1 MVRYLKHYNI
11 DKQRW
16 NDTIEQSHNRLVYAT
31 SWYLDIVAPGWEALV
46 EDDYKSIMPLPAKKK
61 YGIPYLIQPKFV
73 QQLGIFSPN
82 KIDTD
87 LVNDYLHNIPRKFVW
102 QCFQWNSK
110 NPMNGIQG
118 IGVRFNYE
126 LILKDRYESIFSNY
140 NENTQRNIVKANK
153 SGIQI
158 EQMNDFCGFHQLY
171 QRYSRH
177 APNEGAIYQLQQLID
192 ASLSKRMGHIMMAR
206 NLKMEIVAGAFFLIA
221 FDRIIYLTSF
231 VTEEG
236 YSNSAMFLIMDEM
249 IKRYSS
255 GLSVL
260 DFEGSMIPGIARFFE
275 GFGGVKTTYFEY
287 KKRLT

>member
-16 NDTIEQSHNRLVYAT
+16 NDTMELSHNRLIYAT

-73 QQLGIFSPN
+73 QQLGVFSPSQ
-82 KIDTD
+82 IDTD
-87 LVNDYLHNIPRKFVW
+87 LVKDYLHTIPRKFVW

-110 NPMNGIQG
+110 NPMNGIEG
-118 IGVRFNYE
+118 VSVRFNYE
-126 LILKDRYESIFSNY
+126 LILKDRYDSIFCNY
-140 NENTQRNIVKANK
+140 NENTQRNIAKANK

-158 EQMNDFCGFHQLY
+158 EQMNDFCGFPQLY

-177 APNEGAIYQLQQLID
+177 ATNEDAIYQLQQIID
-192 ASLSKRMGHIMMAR
+192 ASLSKRMGVIMMAR
-206 NLKMEIVAGAFFLIA
+206 NLKMEIVAGAFFLIT

-231 VTEEG
+231 VTKEG

-255 GLSVL
+255 GMSVF

-275 GFGGVKTTYFEY
+275 GFGGVKTAYFEY
-287 KKRLT
+287 KKLVI

>member
-16 NDTIEQSHNRLVYAT
+16 NDTLDQSHNRLIYAT
-31 SWYLDIVAPGWEALV
+31 SWYLDIVSPDWEALV

-82 KIDTD
+82 QINTD
-87 LVNDYLHNIPRKFVW
+87 LVTDYLHTIPHKFVW
-102 QCFQWNSK
+102 QCFHWNSK
-110 NPMNGIQG
+110 NPLNGFH
-118 IGVRFNYE
+118 GVNVRLNYE
-126 LILKDRYESIFSNY
+126 LSLLHNYDSIFCNY
-140 NENTQRNIVKANK
+140 NENTQRNIAKANK
-153 SGIQI
+153 SGYQVVK
-158 EQMNDFCGFHQLY
+158 MNDFCGFHELY
-171 QRYSRH
+171 KRYSRH
-177 APNEGAIYQLQQLID
+177 APNETSIYQLQQIID
-192 ASLSKRMGHIMMAR
+192 ASLSKRMGLIMVAR
-206 NLKMEIVAGAFFLIA
+206 NLKMEVVAGAFFLTA

-231 VTEEG
+231 VTDEG

-255 GLSVL
+255 GLSVF

-275 GFGGVKTTYFEY
+275 GFGGVKTAYFEY
-287 KKRLT
+287 NKRVI